1 MSFAGGRSSPGALR
15 GVLPPAVAAGAPVIS
30 PGAVTDS
37 LGVLRSRPRTHPA
50 RQRASRLAQSRS
62 LGRLSNLVVL
72 AVVATRIVSAARSA
86 EIIDQIPENPLGRYR
101 EAPVLPALLDPIRG

>member
-15 GVLPPAVAAGAPVIS
+15 GVLPPAVAAGAPVS
-30 PGAVTDS
+30 PGAVTDP

-62 LGRLSNLVVL
+62 LGRFSNLVVL

-101 EAPVLPALLDPIRG
+101 EAPVLPAL